1 MKLLNLLFIVL
12 ISLTVSADPGD
23 EAQLV
28 WDKVL
33 KAHVNQ
39 SGVVDYAGIKAD
51 PSFSKAV
58 SLFSNQHPDASWSR
72 NEEMAFWINVYNVF
86 TVKLIID
93 NMPLKSIMDIDKPWD
108 KKFVKLKDKVYSLN
122 QIENEILRPK
132 FKDPRVHFAINCASF
147 SCPKLANYAIRAEG
161 LDATLTKLTKGFLAD
176 TNRNKITT
184 DKAEISQIFDWF
196 KDDFTTKTDLI
207 GFINLYST
215 VKVKAGVTPSFITY
229 SWALNGK

>member
-1 MKLLNLLFIVL
+1 MKLLNLLFI
-12 ISLTVSADPGD
+12 SLFALNVSADPGD
-23 EAQLV
+23 EAQTT

-33 KAHVNQ
+33 KAHVTT
-39 SGVVDYAGIKAD
+39 SGVVDYATIKAD
-51 PSFSKAV
+51 PSFAKTV

-132 FKDPRVHFAINCASF
+132 FKDARVHFAINCASY
-147 SCPKLANYAIRAEG
+147 SCPKLANYVIRAES
-161 LDATLTKLTKGFLAD
+161 LDATLTKLTKSFLAD
-176 TNRNKITT
+176 TNRNKISP
-184 DKAEISQIFDWF
+184 DKVELSQIFEWF
-196 KDDFTTKTDLI
+196 ADDFTTKSDLI
-207 GFINLYST
+207 GFINTYAPVQ
-215 VKVKAGVTPSFITY
+215 VKQGVKPSFITY